1 MLNLGTIPDEVAI
14 DVFDAK
20 KKRIGSIEEEFLAKL
35 KEGDIFAL
43 GGRLYQFE
51 YAKEMNCYVT
61 DAQSKSP
68 TIPPWY
74 SEQLPLSYELAMEI
88 GEFRARMAAAHI
100 KAEEDEAGQGRGG
113 YP

>member
-1 MLNLGTIPDEVAI
+1 MRSPI

-88 GEFRARMAAAHI
+88 GEFRAKMAAMIAKQKKI
-100 KAEEDEAGQGRGG
+100 RPVKEESG